1 MAPNDLQSLDIEG
14 WGKKEQGNS
23 PKMRKLKADL
33 HLHTSEDTKERI
45 EYDSREL
52 VELAHQR
59 GFDVLSIT
67 HHGRVF
73 HDEDLVAY
81 AREREILL
89 IPGMEATIERKHVLL
104 LNVNCQAELKDFED
118 IRRIRR
124 GDSLVIAPHPY
135 FPSMTSL
142 HSKLDHYIDLFDAI
156 EYCHFYFKRINF
168 NKKAV
173 ETAQTEG
180 LPLIGTSDAHSRW
193 QLGTTYSL
201 IEAEKEVESIIDAV
215 RAKRVEVVTNP
226 LPIHRLPRIGS
237 KLFTHMFN
245 GIFC

>member
-1 MAPNDLQSLDIEG
+1 MVPNDVQWSNIKTE
-14 WGKKEQGNS
+14 GKKEQGNS

-45 EYDSREL
+45 GYNSREL
-52 VELAHQR
+52 IELAHRR

-73 HDEDLVAY
+73 YDDDLIVY

-89 IPGMEATIERKHVLL
+89 IPGMEATIGGKHVLL

-173 ETAQTEG
+173 ERAEEEG

-201 IEAEKEVESIIDAV
+201 IEAEKDVESIIEAIRD
-215 RAKRVEVVTNP
+215 KRVEVVTNP
-226 LPIHRLPRIGS
+226 LPIHRLSKMGL
-237 KLFTHMFN
+237 KLFTHMFD
-245 GIFC
+245 GIFW